1 MTNPDYRH
9 YFLIIDHSGS
19 MKKIKDDTEGGI
31 RQFIQDQAALPG
43 KGTISLYEFDTEH
56 DCVFDFADIK
66 TAPEYTL
73 RPRGGTALLDA
84 IGFAVTREGE
94 KLAAMPEDERPGT
107 VVLLIATDGDE
118 NSSREYTKPQVKALL
133 TEQQEKYAWAV
144 SYIGANVDAFS
155 VAQGIGLAA
164 NSAMDYAANTAGT
177 AGAYAAASAASLR
190 LVKGRAAGQSI
201 SFAYTDEERAGAAG
215 GGGGNTP
222 A

>member
-1 MTNPDYRH
+1 MTDSDYRH
-9 YFLIIDHSGS
+9 YILVIDRSGS
-19 MKKIKDDTEGGI
+19 MKDIKADTEGGI

-56 DCVFDFADIK
+56 DRVFAFANIK

-94 KLAAMPEDERPGT
+94 KLAAMPEDQRPGT
-107 VVLLIATDGDE
+107 VILLIATDGDE
-118 NSSREYTKPQVKALL
+118 NSSHEYTKPQVKDLL
-133 TEQQEKYAWAV
+133 TEQQEKYDWAV

-164 NSAMDYAANTAGT
+164 NSAMDYAPTARGT
-177 AGAYAAASAASLR
+177 YGAFAAASSASLR
-190 LVKGRAAGQSI
+190 MAKGRLAGQSV
-201 SFAYTDEERAGAAG
+201 SFGYTDEERAAAADESDG
-215 GGGGNTP
+215 K
-222 A
+222 